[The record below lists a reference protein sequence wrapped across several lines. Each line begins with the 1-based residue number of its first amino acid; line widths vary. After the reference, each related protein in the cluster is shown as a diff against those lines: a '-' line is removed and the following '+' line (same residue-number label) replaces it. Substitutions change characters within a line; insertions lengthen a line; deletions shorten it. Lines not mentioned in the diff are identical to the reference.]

1 MASRKGVCI
10 VHIQKLSRLERP
22 VPLLAAFPFQIRM
35 DGPSPSARA
44 RPESRTCSGK
54 RDYSTCVE
62 EESVGL
68 FNSKNDVKKDD

>member
-35 DGPSPSARA
+35 EGPSAPAQAASH
-44 RPESRTCSGK
+44 TCSGK